1 MSGTNNPYNP
11 MDMYKKWLEQNRQ
24 LQDNFQQ
31 GFDRV
36 TQQMSDIQKMSEAWS
51 RIGEQMDTMTK
62 RATSPSNAISSQ
74 FVDMMKSYTMPWQ
87 QHGFSSIPSMLTGW
101 AAFKTSIGSNGRIS
115 IPEAERSAL
124 GLKEGD
130 LVQVIVLP
138 VSKKK
143 EVKE

>member
-1 MSGTNNPYNP
+1 
-11 MDMYKKWLEQNRQ
+11 
-24 LQDNFQQ
+24 
-31 GFDRV
+31 
-36 TQQMSDIQKMSEAWS
+36 MSDIQKMSEAWS

-62 RATSPSNAISSQ
+62 QATYPSNAISSQ